1 MSYLTDVNHNNC
13 TTIQDVFDKYTSKEA
28 RRKYTYR
35 LREVTKKAAR
45 EDNGDDDG
53 NGEDN
58 CDECESWLEPSR
70 AHFAQVC
77 KEFKADI
84 DSDLRRVVTL
94 RHDECASYLADM
106 SQKGVLEMLSVTDL
120 RRIKLFLK
128 GFDEINNNICSK
140 RAKWFIQRMPDDVFE
155 DCDEDEDDERC
166 VETNESDGELLFPIS
181 SDAVLNY
188 IAPVRDSLEK
198 LNVKLKTVVMDCFMD
213 AIIEAK
219 TSKEN
224 NNETK
229 TYTTQIY

>member
-1 MSYLTDVNHNNC
+1 MSYITDVNHNNC

-35 LREVTKKAAR
+35 LREVTKKSVR
-45 EDNGDDDG
+45 END
-53 NGEDN
+53 EDEDSIGAEN
-58 CDECESWLEPSR
+58 LPSDYWVSPGLG
-70 AHFAQVC
+70 HISKVN
-77 KEFKADI
+77 KEIKADI

-94 RHDECASYLADM
+94 MHDECASYVADM
-106 SQKGVLEMLSVTDL
+106 TKNGVMQMLSITDL

-140 RAKWFIQRMPDDVFE
+140 PAKAFVQRMPDDVFIE
-155 DCDEDEDDERC
+155 SDEEDELC
-166 VETNESDGELLFPIS
+166 VETYECDGELLFPIS

-219 TSKEN
+219 TPKKD
-224 NNETK
+224 ETDARTK
-229 TYTTQIY
+229 V